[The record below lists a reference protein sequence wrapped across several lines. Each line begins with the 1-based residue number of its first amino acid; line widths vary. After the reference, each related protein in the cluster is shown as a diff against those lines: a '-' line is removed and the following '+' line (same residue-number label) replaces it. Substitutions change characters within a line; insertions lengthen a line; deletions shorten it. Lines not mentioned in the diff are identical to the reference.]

1 MTQNGLFG
9 IPVESGHVAVHAVA
23 GVEGCAAELAG
34 VDPRPGKVLV
44 L

>member
-1 MTQNGLFG
+1 MTQNGLFC
-9 IPVESGHVAVHAVA
+9 IPVKSRHVAVHAVA

-34 VDPRPGKVLV
+34 VDPGPGEVLI